1 MRAALGLESDT
12 ESTARTD
19 EPGDADSPPAL
30 SPPALSPLAMPA
42 DRQNPK
48 RRRRPPFPRHRPA
61 AEPPSRSDQS
71 SAARPDVRRRGG
83 P

>member
-1 MRAALGLESDT
+1 
-12 ESTARTD
+12 
-19 EPGDADSPPAL
+19 
-30 SPPALSPLAMPA
+30 MPA